1 MGLSERIAHLRHL
14 RVLRRMAGPRLLLAF
29 ADAYPRARFVEIG
42 ANDGDQHDHLSPLIV
57 ERGWRGVMVEPVPY
71 VFERLRRNF
80 GAVDGVRLEM
90 AAIAARTGTSTLF
103 HLAEAPDPAAHD
115 LPTWYDGI
123 GSFSREAL
131 LAHAPQIPDIEDLV
145 VETRV
150 PCLTFDSLCAK
161 HGLSAVDILA
171 VDTEGH
177 DWEIL
182 KTVDLAHWRPRL
194 VVYEHYHL
202 NGRDRG
208 QAAAHLRSHG
218 YELLAEGF
226 DTFCLLAE
234 ADDDLA
240 RAFRRLRP
248 AVPAASKDSE
258 VP

>member
-1 MGLSERIAHLRHL
+1 MGLSERIAHLRHR

-42 ANDGDQHDHLSPLIV
+42 ANDGDQHDHLSPFIV

-80 GAVDGVRLEM
+80 GAADGVRLEM
-90 AAIAARTGTSTLF
+90 AAIAARDGTSTLF
-103 HLAEAPDPAAHD
+103 HLAEAPDPAAEG
-115 LPTWYDGI
+115 LPEWYDGI

-131 LAHAPQIPDIEDLV
+131 LAHAAQITGIEQMV
-145 VETRV
+145 VETQV
-150 PCLTFDSLCAK
+150 PCMTFDSLCAK
-161 HGLSAVDILA
+161 HGLAAVDLLA
-171 VDTEGH
+171 LDTEGH

-182 KTVDLAHWRPRL
+182 KTVDLSQWRPRL

-202 NGRDRG
+202 NGSDREE
-208 QAAAHLRSHG
+208 AARHLRRHG
-218 YELLAEGF
+218 YELIAEGF

-234 ADDDLA
+234 AEDDLT
-240 RAFRRLRP
+240 RAFRSLRP

-258 VP
+258 RP

>member
-1 MGLSERIAHLRHL
+1 
-14 RVLRRMAGPRLLLAF
+14 MAGPRLLLAF
-29 ADAYPRARFVEIG
+29 ADAYPGARFVEIG
-42 ANDGDQHDHLSPLIV
+42 ANDGDQHDHLGPFIA
-57 ERGWRGVMVEPVPY
+57 ERDWRGVMVEPVPY

-90 AAIAARTGTSTLF
+90 AAIAAGDGTSTLF
-103 HLAEAPDPAAHD
+103 HLAEAPDAAAEG
-115 LPTWYDGI
+115 LPPWYDGI
-123 GSFSREAL
+123 GSLSREAL
-131 LAHAPQIPDIEDLV
+131 LAHAPQIAGIADRV
-145 VETRV
+145 VETEV

-161 HGLSAVDILA
+161 HGLPAVDLLA

-182 KTVDLAHWRPRL
+182 KTVDLTVWRPRL

-202 NGRDRG
+202 SEADR
-208 QAAAHLRSHG
+208 AAAAGHLRRHG

-226 DTFCLLAE
+226 DTFCLRTE
-234 ADDDLA
+234 DDELT

-258 VP
+258 HP